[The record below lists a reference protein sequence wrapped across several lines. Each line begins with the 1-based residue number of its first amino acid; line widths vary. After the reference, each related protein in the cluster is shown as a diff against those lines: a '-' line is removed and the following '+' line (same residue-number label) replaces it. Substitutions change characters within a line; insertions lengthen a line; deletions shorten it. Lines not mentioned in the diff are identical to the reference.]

1 MTSNTSTI
9 AAQVA
14 ALPISDAARNEAL
27 YYVAAGESLAQLFM
41 TISEWLDGSPSL
53 KPSYQD

>member
-1 MTSNTSTI
+1 MTRNTDTI

-14 ALPISDAARNEAL
+14 ALPMTEAARREAL
-27 YYVAAGESLAQLFM
+27 YYVAAGESLASVFLA
-41 TISEWLDGSPSL
+41 ISGWLDGSPSL